1 MSPYRESCKLMR
13 RAAFPYPWTSSA
25 VSLQAPHFQA
35 VCVARNRNERN
46 PEDEVGSGT
55 VLVSFITAKKGSCMP
70 QRAVACVTGTVS
82 NALWEVTA
90 LLRRWRLL
98 FSDALAHISSL
109 VSHPRSPKS
118 ACQGRST
125 KSLTQGEKASSSK
138 TFVC

>member
-1 MSPYRESCKLMR
+1 MG
-13 RAAFPYPWTSSA
+13 RAVFPYPGTSSA
-25 VSLQAPHFQA
+25 VSLQAPHLRA
-35 VCVARNRNERN
+35 VCAARNTTERN

-55 VLVSFITAKKGSCMP
+55 VLVSFITEKKGSCVP
-70 QRAVACVTGTVS
+70 QRAVVCVMGTVT

-90 LLRRWRLL
+90 LPRRWRRL